1 MTKTNAMRILEQA
14 GIPFEAFEYEVDE
27 NDLSGVHIAETL
39 NIDPECMFKT
49 LVTRGE
55 KKGIQIFVIPV
66 AEELDF
72 KKCAAASHDKAV
84 EMVHM
89 KEILGITGYIRGGC
103 SPVGMK
109 KKYPTYM
116 DETAILF
123 DKIYLS
129 GGKRGCQLY
138 IDPQVL
144 ADFIGAEFADL
155 TKDSPRA

>member
-1 MTKTNAMRILEQA
+1 MTKTNVMRILEQ
-14 GIPFEAFEYEVDE
+14 GNIPFEAFEYEADE
-27 NDLSGVHIAETL
+27 SDLSGVHAAEML
-39 NIDPECMFKT
+39 NIDPHIMFKT

-72 KKCAAASHDKAV
+72 KKCAAASKDKAV
-84 EMVHM
+84 EMVQM
-89 KEILGITGYIRGGC
+89 KEILGLTGYIRGGC

-109 KKYPTYM
+109 KKYPTYI

-129 GGKRGCQLY
+129 AGKRGVQILVN
-138 IDPQVL
+138 PEAL
-144 ADFIGAEFADL
+144 ADFIDAEFADL
-155 TKDSPRA
+155 TKE